1 MKAITQRSYGLP
13 DVLTLEDIDKP
24 TVGDNQVLIRVRAAS
39 LNAYDWHMLRGK
51 PYLARLMSGLRQPKQ
66 LVPGVD
72 ISGVVEAVGAGVTRL
87 RPGDEVFGPS
97 KGGLAEYAAAGQSNY
112 ATKPV
117 SVTFEQAAAT
127 PMAGITAL
135 QALRDKGEM
144 QAGQKVLILGASGGV
159 GSFAVQIAKAL
170 GAEVTAVCSSG
181 NVDSARSIGADYV
194 IDYTKE
200 DFTTSDERYDL
211 IIKVAGNRSMFDCRR
226 VLSRAGRI
234 VAVGGDIGGNWLGP
248 LRGVLEPALASLFRP
263 QKMTAMLAKN
273 SADDLSFIAD
283 LMAAGRVKPVIDRT
297 YTLDD
302 APEAVAYIGEGHAR
316 GKVVITI

>member
-13 DVLTLEDIDKP
+13 DVLTLETVDKP
-24 TVGDNQVLIRVRAAS
+24 AVGENQVLIRVRAAS

-51 PYLARLMSGLRQPKQ
+51 PYLARLTSGLSRPKQ

-87 RPGDEVFGPS
+87 RPGDDVFGPS

-112 ATKPV
+112 ATKPD
-117 SVTFEQAAAT
+117 SVTFEDAAAT

-135 QALRDKGEM
+135 QALRDKGNIQE
-144 QAGQKVLILGASGGV
+144 GQKVLIVGASGGV
-159 GSFAVQIAKAL
+159 GTFAVQIAKAL
-170 GAEVTAVCSSG
+170 ATEVTAVCSSG
-181 NVDSARSIGADYV
+181 NADIVRSIGADHV
-194 IDYTKE
+194 IDYTRE
-200 DFTTSDERYDL
+200 DFATSDERYDL
-211 IIKVAGNRSMFDCRR
+211 IIKVAGNRSLFDCRR
-226 VLSRAGRI
+226 VLSPTGRI

-248 LRGVLEPALASLFRP
+248 LRMVFEPVLASLFRP

-273 SADDLSFIAD
+273 SVDDLSFIAG

-297 YTLDD
+297 YALEE
-302 APEAVAYIGEGHAR
+302 APAAVAYVGEGHAR